1 MKLTKEE
8 ERALKYADRLTSKTT
23 MFQLLIGGIN

>member
-1 MKLTKEE
+1 MELTQEE
-8 ERALKYADRLTSKTT
+8 ERALKYADRFTSEST